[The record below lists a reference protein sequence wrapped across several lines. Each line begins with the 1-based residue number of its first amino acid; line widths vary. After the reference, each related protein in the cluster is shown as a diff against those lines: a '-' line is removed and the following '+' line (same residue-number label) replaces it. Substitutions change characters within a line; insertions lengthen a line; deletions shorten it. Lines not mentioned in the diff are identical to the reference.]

1 MSTPIIRDMK
11 NLFIIAALIG
21 CGGSTARATSPS
33 AVPAGG
39 SAAAQPESAGAG
51 IVGTPEDLRRHLKPD
66 VAAKAPADDAAS
78 KHELAVDLH
87 GVAAKVVWRTFADG
101 GNKYLLSVG
110 LEVVKPVAGVK
121 VEQLPAMNPTNAGSQ
136 EAVIERVPLKL
147 RWSETDGS
155 GLRVGEVSVE
165 IRADGVG
172 RTL

>member
-1 MSTPIIRDMK
+1 MPRPILRDMK
-11 NLFIIAALIG
+11 NLFIVAALIG
-21 CGGSTARATSPS
+21 CGGSTSPATSPS
-33 AVPAGG
+33 AAPTG
-39 SAAAQPESAGAG
+39 SAAAHPAEAGAG
-51 IVGTPEDLRRHLKPD
+51 IVGTPEDLRRHLTPD

-101 GNKYLLSVG
+101 ANKYLLSVG
-110 LEVVKPVAGVK
+110 LEVVKPAAGVS
-121 VEQLPAMNPTNAGSQ
+121 VEQLPAMNPTNAGSM

-147 RWSETDGS
+147 RWSKTDVS
-155 GLRVGEVSVE
+155 GLRVGEISVE